1 MPAAS
6 ETAQAKSDPVPLSD
20 FNKHRKAPS
29 RASLQWIL
37 NAANPHGNRHPLR
50 ACLLR
55 LGTRWYVDLVKFD
68 AIIAEQLEQQH
79 AKSA

>member
-1 MPAAS
+1 MSAAS
-6 ETAQAKSDPVPLSD
+6 ESAQAKTDPVPLSE

-37 NAANPHGNRHPLR
+37 NAANPRGHSNPLR
-50 ACLLR
+50 GCLLQ

-68 AIIAEQLEQQH
+68 AIIAAQLEQQQ